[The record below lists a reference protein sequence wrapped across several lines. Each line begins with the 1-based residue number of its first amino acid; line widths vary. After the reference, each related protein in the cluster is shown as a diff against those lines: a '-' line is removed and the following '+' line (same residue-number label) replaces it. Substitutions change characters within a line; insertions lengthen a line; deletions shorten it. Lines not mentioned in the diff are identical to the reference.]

1 MRGGIP
7 VRQAASIFH
16 SQKLEPMEKQLIS
29 LLNSQLLSTAELIQC
44 AQKDIRHL
52 KNKGQLMECLYQ
64 DDATD
69 CGSLIT
75 DSRFSELSIPVL
87 TAITNLYFKQ
97 QVVFDI
103 L

>member
-1 MRGGIP
+1 
-7 VRQAASIFH
+7 
-16 SQKLEPMEKQLIS
+16 
-29 LLNSQLLSTAELIQC
+29 
-44 AQKDIRHL
+44 
-52 KNKGQLMECLYQ
+52 MECLYQ

>member
-1 MRGGIP
+1 MRTKGYP
-7 VRQAASIFH
+7 AS
-16 SQKLEPMEKQLIS
+16 EKQG
-29 LLNSQLLSTAELIQC
+29 A
-44 AQKDIRHL
+44 AY
-52 KNKGQLMECLYQ
+52 GMPYQ